1 MSAPTRTP
9 RAARRGRAVRALVA
23 ASAACAV
30 LASCAT
36 VPMTGPV
43 VPGDGGDTPSDPY
56 GGYVRLLPAGPQEGV
71 GPEGLVGGFLKDMG
85 SFEEDHKAAR
95 SYMFPSLSEEWSPDG
110 SVRVFGDLD
119 AVGLD
124 TEVGADGL
132 TATVRMRSSLMA
144 TIDDGGKYVQS
155 DAGHLLE
162 VPFEL
167 AREGGD
173 PEGEWRIQDMP
184 DELILSQLDVE
195 RTHRPFNLYYF
206 NPEGTA
212 LVPDPVYLPVSN
224 DELAER
230 LLNKLVAGPTDWLAP
245 AVDSAF
251 PEGVGADV
259 EIDAET
265 AIIRVDGVGQVDEF
279 EMAAQIAWTLRQL
292 PEVEEFTLVVNGDE
306 VPFPDS
312 GGDSNDR
319 PRPAS
324 EFWSSVSP
332 NAISAGIHAYFT
344 HDGQLWS
351 AADWA
356 SDTIGD
362 AERVPG
368 PLGAGDVQLENFA
381 VSVDEST
388 IAGIT
393 VGGGEVVTA
402 FASPGAEV
410 SEVLSDGV
418 FTSLSW
424 DVNGDL
430 WVTEQT
436 SDPEEAE
443 EDSADEDERA
453 EDEPVDEETPT
464 DDGPAPEPGT
474 TDLWLLR
481 DGDEVV
487 SVDLSDLRD
496 RSLVNFQISRD
507 GTRAAVITE
516 VDGETSLQVGRV
528 VSDSDGRVSVG
539 SFITLGRELDEITD
553 ISWRSG
559 DQLAVLGNRE
569 GGTGQAFLVS
579 LDGGTPAASAGTPVP
594 GMVNISG
601 APGQPLIAGSDDGN
615 IWITT
620 DRLNWQSAV
629 EGGSPTF
636 PG

>member
-1 MSAPTRTP
+1 M
-9 RAARRGRAVRALVA
+9 A
-23 ASAACAV
+23 ASVACATM
-30 LASCAT
+30 AACAT

-95 SYMFPSLSEEWSPDG
+95 SYMFPELSDEWSPDG

-119 AVGLD
+119 AVGLE
-124 TEVGADGL
+124 TEVSTDGL
-132 TATVRMRSSLMA
+132 TATVRMRSSLVA
-144 TIDDGGKYVQS
+144 TIDDSGKYVQS
-155 DAGHLLE
+155 DPGHLLE

-167 AREGGD
+167 AREQGD

-195 RTHRPFNLYYF
+195 RTHRPFNLYYL
-206 NPEGTA
+206 NPGSTA

-224 DELAER
+224 DALAKR
-230 LLNKLVAGPTDWLAP
+230 LLDKLVAGPTDWLAP
-245 AVDSAF
+245 AVHSAF
-251 PEGVGADV
+251 PEGAVTGV
-259 EIDAET
+259 VIDAET
-265 AIIRVDGVGQVDEF
+265 ATIRVSGVGEVDEF
-279 EMAAQIAWTLRQL
+279 EMGAQIAWTLRQL

-306 VPFPDS
+306 VSFPNADGERS
-312 GGDSNDR
+312 DR

-324 EFWSSVSP
+324 DFWAPVSP
-332 NAISAGIHAYFT
+332 SAISAGIRAYFT

-351 AADWA
+351 AADWG

-368 PLGAGDVQLENFA
+368 PLGAGDVQLERFA

-393 VGGGEVVTA
+393 VGGDTVVTS

-410 SEVLSDGV
+410 TEVLTDGT
-418 FTSLSW
+418 FTSVSW

-436 SDPEEAE
+436 RRPEEEAE
-443 EDSADEDERA
+443 EESDE
-453 EDEPVDEETPT
+453 EDEPAEEEPT
-464 DDGPAPEPGT
+464 TDTDPAPEPGT

-481 DGDEVV
+481 GGDEVV
-487 SVDLSDLRD
+487 RVDLSDLRD
-496 RSLVNFQISRD
+496 RSLLNFQISRD
-507 GTRAAVITE
+507 GTRAAVVTE
-516 VDGETSLQVGRV
+516 VDGQTSLQVGRV

-539 SFITLGRELDEITD
+539 SFITLGRELDEISD

-559 DQLAVLGNRE
+559 DQLAVLGNRQ
-569 GGTGQAFLVS
+569 GGTEQAFLVS
-579 LDGGTPAASAGTPVP
+579 LDGGSPAASAGTPVP

-601 APGQPLIAGSDDGN
+601 APGQPLVAGSDDGN

-620 DRLNWQSAV
+620 DRLNWQNVV

>member
-1 MSAPTRTP
+1 MGSPARGTRAS
-9 RAARRGRAVRALVA
+9 RVGRAVRALAA
-23 ASAACAV
+23 ASVACATMV
-30 LASCAT
+30 ACAT

-95 SYMFPSLSEEWSPDG
+95 SYMFPALSDEWSPDG

-119 AVGLD
+119 AVGLETD
-124 TEVGADGL
+124 VAADGL
-132 TATVRMRSSLMA
+132 TATVRMRSSLVA
-144 TIDDGGKYVQS
+144 TIDDSGKYVQS
-155 DAGHLLE
+155 DPGHLLE

-173 PEGEWRIQDMP
+173 PEGEWRIENMP

-206 NPEGTA
+206 NPGSTA

-224 DELAER
+224 DALAER

-251 PEGVGADV
+251 PEGIVPDV

-265 AIIRVDGVGQVDEF
+265 AVIRVDGVGQIDEF
-279 EMAAQIAWTLRQL
+279 EMAAQVAWTLRQL

-306 VPFPDS
+306 VSFPDS
-312 GGDSNDR
+312 DGESDER

-324 EFWSSVSP
+324 DYWSGVSP
-332 NAISAGIHAYFT
+332 SAISAGIRAYFT
-344 HDGQLWS
+344 HEGQLWS
-351 AADWA
+351 AADWGA
-356 SDTIGD
+356 DTIGD

-368 PLGAGDVQLENFA
+368 PLGAGDVQLERFA

-393 VGGGEVVTA
+393 VGGGEVVTSL
-402 FASPGAEV
+402 ASPGAEV
-410 SEVLSDGV
+410 SEVLSDGT
-418 FTSLSW
+418 FTSVSW

-436 SDPEEAE
+436 SDPEEESE
-443 EDSADEDERA
+443 EESGEDEPA
-453 EDEPVDEETPT
+453 EDEPAQDEPAT
-464 DDGPAPEPGT
+464 DTDPAPEPGT

-487 SVDLSDLRD
+487 RVDISDLRD
-496 RSLVNFQISRD
+496 RSLVDFQISRD
-507 GTRAAVITE
+507 GTRAAVVTE

-539 SFITLGRELDEITD
+539 SFITLGRELDEVTD
-553 ISWRSG
+553 ITWRSS

-579 LDGGTPAASAGTPVP
+579 LDGGTPASSAGTPVP

-601 APGQPLIAGSDDGN
+601 APGQPLVAGSDDGN

-620 DRLNWQSAV
+620 DRLNWQKVV